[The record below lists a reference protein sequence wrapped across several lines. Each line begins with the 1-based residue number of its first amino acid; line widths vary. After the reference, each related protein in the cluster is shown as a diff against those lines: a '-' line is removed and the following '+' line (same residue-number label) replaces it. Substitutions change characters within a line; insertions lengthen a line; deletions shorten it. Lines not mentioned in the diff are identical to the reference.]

1 MCVCVCVCFSV
12 FIAVDFMSSCNILIL
27 LLNRVVRSGF
37 YVSAECQFPS
47 MLYIPKAGY
56 FVFEYFSP
64 FFVKSSSAT
73 SFVFKFTAKGRG
85 TLIHVH

>member
-1 MCVCVCVCFSV
+1 MRVCACVCVCFSV

-56 FVFEYFSP
+56 FVFEYFGVLLQP
-64 FFVKSSSAT
+64 HLYSSSQRK
-73 SFVFKFTAKGRG
+73 VEGR
-85 TLIHVH
+85 